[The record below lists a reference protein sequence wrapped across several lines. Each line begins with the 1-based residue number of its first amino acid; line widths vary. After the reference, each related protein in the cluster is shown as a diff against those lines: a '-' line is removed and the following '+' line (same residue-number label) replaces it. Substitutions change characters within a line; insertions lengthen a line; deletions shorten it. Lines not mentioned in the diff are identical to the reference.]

1 MYDVIIIGAGPA
13 GMMAAI
19 TAAENRK
26 KVLLLDKNARLGRKL
41 LITGK
46 GRCNV
51 TNSCTNEELLNN
63 IPTNPKF
70 LYSAVSKFSPNDTMN
85 FFEWRNVP
93 LKTERGNRVFPESD
107 KAFDIEKA
115 LEDEC
120 RLLEVDVR
128 VGEAVKI
135 LTEENSVVGVKCKN
149 GEYFAKSVII
159 ATGGKSYPLTGS
171 TGDGYKLAKAL
182 GHSVTKIIPS
192 LVPLVSNDIICSEL
206 QGLSLR
212 NVELSLFEKEEKKP
226 IFKELGEMLFTHFGI
241 SGPLVLSASSHIREM
256 EEDRYYV
263 SIDLKPGLDE
273 KKLDMRITRDF
284 SEYQNKALINGL
296 NDLLPKKLIPVVVE
310 RSEIPGNIKINQIT
324 KQQRQALVSAI
335 KDFRVSISD
344 YRPIDEAIVTSGGIS
359 VDEINPKTM
368 ESKLIK
374 GLFFAGEVIDVDGY
388 TGGFNLQI
396 AFSTGYVAGL
406 NS

>member
-51 TNSCTNEELLNN
+51 TNNCTNEELLNN

-120 RLLEVDVR
+120 RLLEVDVKI
-128 VGEAVKI
+128 GEAVKI

-310 RSEIPGNIKINQIT
+310 RSGIPGNIKINQIT